1 MPDFLI
7 ASIVLSVVLTIVVNV
22 LLRLFPGGSRRLGD
36 SVQRLAE
43 RQSGSWD
50 TQTYD
55 TRTYDAQLDRP
66 RHSRVQVIFPWK
78 AMLVGS
84 IVLTVVLNL
93 ALLLFN

>member
-55 TRTYDAQLDRP
+55 AQLDRP